1 MARRDDVPVG
11 AFIRGLFIDA
21 VPALSILFLMTLTTL
36 PIGLPS
42 WLRIGS
48 LLPLTG
54 ISYWSLV
61 RPTAMKLPLIFALGL
76 VADCLLFTPL
86 GVHAFIYVLTQSILK
101 RQRRFLVGQGF
112 WVLWVA
118 LALLIIG
125 AYLLQWLIL
134 SLLTFGHLPFFK
146 SLFSAALTWALVPIL
161 AMILSMLHNVM
172 DLFDEPAL

>member
-11 AFIRGLFIDA
+11 AFMRGLLIDA

-36 PIGLPS
+36 PLGLPS
-42 WLRIGS
+42 YLRIGS
-48 LLPLTG
+48 LLPLAG

-61 RPTAMKLPLIFALGL
+61 RPTAMKLTLVFALGV

-86 GVHAFIYVLTQSILK
+86 GVHAFIFVLTQSILK

-125 AYLLQWLIL
+125 AWLLQWFLL
-134 SLLTFGHLPFFK
+134 SLFTMGHLPFFK
-146 SLFSAALTWALVPIL
+146 SMFSAALTWALVPLL
-161 AMILSMLHNVM
+161 ALILSMLHNIM